1 MGSDMSGLGTTVRF
15 LQEENQRL
23 DALRQ
28 ELEEENAYLHECQ
41 KSIRG
46 LQKAVMELDLQTE
59 LMTLLNRIVYEAVR
73 MVDAAEGSLSLI
85 DEETQELVFVV
96 VKGEVRSQLVGYRMP
111 QDEGIAGWV
120 ATHRVPVIAND
131 VTQDERFSATVDI
144 MLQFRTESL
153 LCVPL
158 ISRNK
163 VLGVIEVVNKFS
175 GRPFDERDKEMLET
189 LAPIAATGIDL
200 AGYQCAA

>member
-1 MGSDMSGLGTTVRF
+1 MENEVGGLATTVRF

-23 DALRQ
+23 QTLNQ
-28 ELEEENAYLHECQ
+28 ELEEESSYLRECL

-46 LQKAVMELDLQTE
+46 LQKTVMELDVETE

-85 DEETQELVFVV
+85 DVETQELAFVV
-96 VKGEVRSQLVGYRMP
+96 VKGEMRGELVGHRMP
-111 QDEGIAGWV
+111 QHEGIAGWV
-120 ATHRVPVIAND
+120 VAHREPVIAND
-131 VTQDERFSATVDI
+131 VSQDERFSSAVDV

-175 GRPFDERDKEMLET
+175 GRPFNERDVEMLLT
-189 LAPIAATGIDL
+189 LAPIAASAIDL
-200 AGYQCAA
+200 AGYEC